1 MTDEQQF
8 IQKHNLTMKWYR
20 AEYQRKKDEFRKFL
34 TDHPGQ
40 QFETFA
46 IFHDQYQ
53 EEMMKRE
60 KKQNEEDDAFAKE
73 IQDSI
78 EIPERKLEAI
88 VQESQMEIENPER
101 VKEIKK
107 QSLLLEKDEL
117 LEEYKQKCLSFFEEN
132 SYGLPWIQ
140 ISNWANLDNEI
151 SGIQKLISDK
161 TIQTIDEL
169 RACMSDHSRNM
180 IDNWIKVIGK
190 FYLKKPRTYH
200 SCQTG
205 SGSLGAC

>member
-1 MTDEQQF
+1 
-8 IQKHNLTMKWYR
+8 
-20 AEYQRKKDEFRKFL
+20 
-34 TDHPGQ
+34 
-40 QFETFA
+40 
-46 IFHDQYQ
+46 
-53 EEMMKRE
+53 
-60 KKQNEEDDAFAKE
+60 
-73 IQDSI
+73 
-78 EIPERKLEAI
+78 
-88 VQESQMEIENPER
+88 MEIENPER

-151 SGIQKLISDK
+151 SGIQKLIAEE

-169 RACMSDHSRNM
+169 QACMSEHSRNM

-190 FYLKKPRTYH
+190 FYLKFENNI
-200 SCQTG
+200 QTTNETLDAELG
-205 SGSLGAC
+205 KLTIVKQADNHYAKDDLEKILTLLNRSFQDIRLIVNEEFDSLYRMTGNTTNLDAESYYQKK